1 MSRYVLRRAL
11 AAVPLLLVVTFV
23 SFVLMQLAPGG
34 PLGGDDPHRR
44 DADVQRLEHAMGW
57 DRPWYEQ
64 YPRWL
69 GALLHGDL
77 GTSLVTAEPVSTMI
91 AARVPATLELM
102 GTSLL
107 LSLVVGV
114 GVGMLAAL
122 RRGTWVDHLF
132 TVCSAVGLAVPVFW
146 LGVLSIVFFAAH
158 LGWLPAGGRNTVGT
172 PYSLV
177 DHLRHLVLPVL
188 VLAVVQTPAWVRHL
202 RASMLDVLGE
212 DWLRAARARG
222 LSERRVLLRHALRP
236 ALVPVVTLLGLQAPA
251 LFTGAAIT
259 EAVFAWPGI
268 GRLFYEGTQ
277 RFDYPRLMGILV
289 ISSALVIVCNVAA
302 DVLAAKLDP
311 RLATRER
318 S

>member
-1 MSRYVLRRAL
+1 MTRYVLRRAI

-23 SFVLMQLAPGG
+23 CFVLMEFAPGG
-34 PLGGDDPHRR
+34 PLGGGDPRHRE
-44 DADVQRLEHAMGW
+44 ADLQRLEHVMGW

-69 GALLHGDL
+69 GGLLHGDL

-102 GTSLL
+102 GSSLI
-107 LSLVVGV
+107 LSLVVGIAA
-114 GVGMLAAL
+114 GMAAAL
-122 RRGTWVDHLF
+122 RRGTWIDHLF
-132 TVCSAVGLAVPVFW
+132 TVGSAIGLAVPVFW
-146 LGVLSIVFFAAH
+146 LGVLAIVLFAAH
-158 LGWLPAGGRNTVGT
+158 LGWLPAGGRSTLGA
-172 PYSLV
+172 PFSLG
-177 DHLRHLVLPVL
+177 DHLRHLVLPML
-188 VLAVVQTPAWVRHL
+188 VLAVVQTPQWVRHL
-202 RASMLDVLGE
+202 RASLLEIFGE

-222 LSERRVLLRHALRP
+222 LGERRILLRHALRP
-236 ALVPVVTLLGLQAPA
+236 ALVPVVTLLGLQAPV

-289 ISSALVIVCNVAA
+289 IASALVIFCNLAA
-302 DVLAAKLDP
+302 DVVAAKLDP
-311 RLATRER
+311 RLATREKH
-318 S
+318 